1 MLMNTPEFPT
11 FVHVETL
18 NKCNLKCIMCP
29 ITLGE
34 NKRPDMS
41 QEVFEKIVKECAK
54 YSDFLQVFGLYMLN
68 EPLLDQKLPERIALA
83 KQYGIKT
90 TQIATNVELLSNERI
105 KALFNSGL
113 DELILSIESIYP
125 EKHEKIR
132 VGSNFSRVLKNFEN
146 LIQFKKNNDVEKPK
160 IIVRMLAFEQNK
172 DVWEEYTNFWLEKGA
187 DHVIIVN
194 LHNWGGKFKEFDRP
208 LVGIDVCTYLWN
220 MMVIQSDGN
229 VSLCCLDSSGEF
241 QLGNVKDESLYD
253 IWHGK
258 EFEHVR
264 RLFKEKNITKCKNC
278 NWNPNEFIGI
288 WDKKIER
295 LTLAP

>member
-1 MLMNTPEFPT
+1 MNTPEFPT
-11 FVHVETL
+11 FVHVETM
-18 NKCNLKCIMCP
+18 NKCNLRCIMCP

-41 QEVFEKIVKECAK
+41 QEVYEKIVKECAD
-54 YSDFLQVFGLYMLN
+54 YSNYIQAFGLYMLN
-68 EPLLDQKLPERIALA
+68 EPLLDQGLPKKIALA

-90 TQIATNVELLSNERI
+90 TQIATNVDLLSNERI
-105 KALFNSGL
+105 ESLLNSGL
-113 DELILSIESIYP
+113 DEMILSIESIYP

-132 VGSNFSRVLKNFEN
+132 VGSNFARVLKNVEN
-146 LIQFKKNNDVEKPK
+146 LIQLRKEFGTGKPK
-160 IIVRMLAFEQNK
+160 IYVRMLAFEQNK
-172 DVWEEYTNFWLEKGA
+172 HVWKEYTDYWLEKGA

-194 LHNWGGKFKEFDRP
+194 LHNWGGKFKEFNRP

-229 VSLCCLDSSGEF
+229 VCLCCLDSSGEYK
-241 QLGNVKDESLYD
+241 LGNVKEESLYE

-258 EFEHVR
+258 KFEEMR
-264 RLFKEKNITKCKNC
+264 NQFKKKNVSKCLNC
-278 NWNPNEFIGI
+278 NWNPNEFVGM